1 MKNTKHLLPVTAF
14 VLSGLLSIGFAGC
27 AVHGTGYVDEYS
39 GPVKV
44 SIETINL
51 SGKSKLSLNNYAY
64 EVYCQVPPRIGET
77 WTADLKFDDKDVW
90 TTETD
95 KVTGISY
102 NKLIPGEFAYLET
115 SAKDTALNRFLL
127 CVLDPTDAGRSGTL
141 TVTYSSG
148 FKLEIALEQK
158 AKGENA
164 IAGGAEGRKARG
176 IGYGYNA
183 FLGYASE
190 ECIKSPIFRIAKM
203 EDGLTLDDDEEIQI
217 VYSKRKSNIT
227 YREESGSNIA
237 ELEKSLNMEAN
248 ASLDFG
254 AFSAELESS
263 FKSEQKK
270 NTNYQ
275 FAWFDTLVTTHT
287 ASIDG
292 DKSQFSNKAV
302 LQPGAYRAINNT
314 EGDSYYDDFK
324 NVILNYGTH
333 VLVGGR
339 LGGKLHV
346 QMAADTSKITTS
358 YDAGAMIK
366 AGYQGLVLDASGKI
380 DSKYADTVT
389 KENNSFDF
397 KVTVEGGSKN
407 KIVTNEDGTEDDG
420 EAGTQASISSMLT
433 SRTVDSAITE
443 AWVKS
448 IGNIRNCVFID
459 FNNFNLNLIPIY
471 ELVDRKREGGQERY
485 EKFKQYW
492 ENDMKHDVELL
503 PKKQSSYVT
512 SAPAVIKIPTD
523 WADTGSL
530 VKDVY
535 LDGTLMARI
544 TSEYIPDLNKQK
556 RVTVVYPATNDKVY
570 YNMGYF
576 IGDSTHKPHGVS
588 WEGGK
593 TVLNEKLKELPDK
606 VEYGS
611 VTKLYIKTLGM
622 TAREPDY
629 FSNQTVF
636 TELEVKD
643 YVLNAGNNGTY
654 NVVKIFD
661 HYYTRDYWNG
671 TYCSDGTPYS
681 TYKTKDGEGRNKN
694 GLQYYSDGV
703 YSNNY
708 KEVKQDHGGF
718 AADNWYVPVGDY
730 LGDVIKALKG
740 LTGTKPDGT
749 VANSFL
755 KGGVLGLNLRNK
767 TGYVN
772 STNSIDDGDTSILG
786 CISMDTYKAG
796 EKTNYN
802 ENRIVISEASG
813 EALYLDNSDIG
824 IWNYWFPLILC
835 HDL

>member
-1 MKNTKHLLPVTAF
+1 MKKTKHLLPVTAF
-14 VLSGLLSIGFAGC
+14 VLSELLSIGFAGC
-27 AVHGTGYVDEYS
+27 AVHGTGYVDEYF

-44 SIETINL
+44 SIDTINL

-380 DSKYADTVT
+380 DSKYTDTVT

-433 SRTVDSAITE
+433 SRAVDSAITE

-503 PKKQSSYVT
+503 PKKQSSYVI

-523 WADTGSL
+523 WSDSGSL

-535 LDGTLMARI
+535 LGGTLMARI
-544 TSEYIPDLNKQK
+544 TSEYIPDLNKSK
-556 RVTVVYPATNDKVY
+556 RVTVVYPATNGKVY

-593 TVLNEKLKELPDK
+593 PVLNEKLKELPDK

-611 VTKLYIKTLGM
+611 VTKLYIQTLGM

-643 YVLNAGNNGTY
+643 FVLEAGKNGTY

-661 HYYTRDYWNG
+661 HYFTRDYWHG
-671 TYCSDGTPYS
+671 KYCADGS
-681 TYKTKDGEGRNKN
+681 SMWIEQFGGGLVKEQDGIM
-694 GLQYYSDGV
+694 YYSDGV
-703 YSNNY
+703 YATDY
-708 KEVKQDHGGF
+708 KKIKNEYGGF
-718 AADNWYVPVGDY
+718 ASNGWEIPVGNY
-730 LGDVIKALKG
+730 LGDVIKVING
-740 LTGTKPDGT
+740 LTGAKPDGT
-749 VANSFL
+749 LAKSFL
-755 KGGVLGLNLRNK
+755 KGGVLGLNLRER
-767 TGYVN
+767 TGYLTATGTDEV
-772 STNSIDDGDTSILG
+772 SKSFLG
-786 CISMDTYKAG
+786 MINKETKEKG
-796 EKTNYN
+796 EKTNNYN

-824 IWNYWFPLILC
+824 IWNYWFPLVLC